1 MRGLMPSISTFSL
14 FAEAGLPMA
23 APVLFKLG
31 PIPVTNSMCV
41 GLFVVAML
49 IFFAQMA
56 TRDIQRVP
64 AGLQNF
70 WEWIIESLGG
80 VLESIL
86 GRDLMKHTFPFFA
99 TIFIFIL
106 ANNLL
111 ALIPGV
117 GTVGWGGVDSHGHE
131 TLIPFLRGAN
141 ADVTVT
147 LSMAI
152 AFFILWIYWAF
163 KFNGVGGFVHH
174 IFGSK
179 AKLPGV
185 LGLGVALVFFF
196 VGMIEV
202 VSILVRPISLTF
214 RLYGNIYGGEAM
226 ITTLKHMFG
235 YWASLVLVPVYLF
248 ELLVAFVQSLVF
260 CLLTAVFTAL
270 MCKHE
275 EGHGEESHH

>member
-1 MRGLMPSISTFSL
+1 MSLSTFII
-14 FAEAGLPMA
+14 AAADLPMA
-23 APVLFKLG
+23 APVLFRPFG
-31 PIPVTNSMCV
+31 VPITNSMLI
-41 GLFVVAML
+41 GFFVAAAL
-49 IFFAQMA
+49 IIFAQLA
-56 TRDIQRVP
+56 TKNIQRVP
-64 AGLQNF
+64 SGLQNV

-80 VLESIL
+80 LLESIL
-86 GRDLMKHTFPFFA
+86 GHTLMKYTFSFFA

-106 ANNLL
+106 FNNLL

-117 GTVGWGGVDSHGHE
+117 GTIGYGHSDEHGHFHVTE
-131 TLIPFLRGAN
+131 PFLRGAN

-147 LSMAI
+147 LSMAA
-152 AFFILWIYWAF
+152 AFFMMWIYWSF
-163 KFNGVGGFVHH
+163 KFNGVGGFIHH

-179 AKLPGV
+179 AKLAGV
-185 LGLGVALVFFF
+185 LGLIVSVVFFL
-196 VGMIEV
+196 VGLIEV

-235 YWASLVLVPVYLF
+235 NWASLVLVPVYIF

-275 EGHGEESHH
+275 EGHGEGAHH

>member
-1 MRGLMPSISTFSL
+1 MPILSTL
-14 FAEAGLPMA
+14 PILANAGLPMS
-23 APVLFKLG
+23 APVLFTVFG
-31 PIPVTNSMCV
+31 IPVTNSMAV
-41 GLFVVAML
+41 GLFVTLAL
-49 IFFAQMA
+49 IYFAQKA
-56 TRDIQRVP
+56 TSDVQRIP

-70 WEWIIESLGG
+70 WEWLIESLGG
-80 VLESIL
+80 ILESIL

-117 GTVGWGGVDSHGHE
+117 GTVGWKALDAHGDE
-131 TLIPFLRGAN
+131 SLIPFLRGAN

-152 AFFILWIYWAF
+152 AFFILWIFWSF
-163 KFNGVGGFVHH
+163 KFNGVVGFIHH

-179 AKLPGV
+179 AKLTGA
-185 LGLGVALVFFF
+185 LGLLVAVVFFL
-196 VGMIEV
+196 VGLIEV

-235 YWASLVLVPVYLF
+235 LWASLVLIPVYLF

-275 EGHGEESHH
+275 EGHGEGAHH